1 MSRRQDILRRAAE
14 LFVERGVARTSI
26 GDIADAVGIKRE
38 GVYYYFK
45 SRGDIFVEIILPPS
59 RSLLMNLQRVIPTPM
74 PSAEKLAAAIEIHLD
89 AFNPGFIEMS
99 VALKEDHLA
108 RDTLKHRE
116 LRRIWRDYNELWV
129 RLVEEGQESGEFD
142 PEVDAKLAAHAL
154 LGMCN
159 WVARW
164 YDPSKDDNLSRVI
177 DTFSRIATTGLT
189 GGRALPVPAAA
200 QRA

>member
-59 RSLLMNLQRVIPTPM
+59 RSLLTNLQRVVPMPM

-116 LRRIWRDYNELWV
+116 LRRIWRDYNDLWV
-129 RLVEEGQESGEFD
+129 QLVEEGKERGEFD
-142 PEVDAKLAAHAL
+142 PEVDAVLAARAL

-164 YDPSKDDNLSRVI
+164 YDPSKDQDLSRVI
-177 DTFSRIATTGLT
+177 DTFSRIATIGLT
-189 GGRALPVPAAA
+189 GGRTLPVTAAA
-200 QRA
+200 RRA